1 MNITV
6 YLASCCKKVVKDFG
20 KAEKVSCY
28 AVKENTR
35 NQLYKQEKR
44 TCRACFRVRKFFSVI
59 YTCCYVIINVAAR
72 FCLIE
77 QKMEELRRWKNILA
91 MKRCRK
97 NSKS

>member
-28 AVKENTR
+28 AVKEKTR

-59 YTCCYVIINVAAR
+59 YTCCYVIINVAAI

-77 QKMEELRRWKNILA
+77 QKMEELRIWKNTLA